1 MCHFLPPR
9 RSHCPH
15 PAATPPRPL
24 LLGSPDQTDTVMARH
39 LVELIALIL
48 LPVGMFM
55 VVYALYVFT
64 WRAGNIAKK
73 KVS

>member
-1 MCHFLPPR
+1 
-9 RSHCPH
+9 
-15 PAATPPRPL
+15 
-24 LLGSPDQTDTVMARH
+24 MARH

-55 VVYALYVFT
+55 VIYALYVFT

-73 KVS
+73 KVRALEDCRGPEPLPELKIKIFVCLSGMAGST

>member
-1 MCHFLPPR
+1 
-9 RSHCPH
+9 
-15 PAATPPRPL
+15 
-24 LLGSPDQTDTVMARH
+24 MARH

-55 VVYALYVFT
+55 VAYALYVFT

-73 KVS
+73 KVRTPMAGTP

>member
-1 MCHFLPPR
+1 
-9 RSHCPH
+9 
-15 PAATPPRPL
+15 
-24 LLGSPDQTDTVMARH
+24 MARH

-73 KVS
+73 KVSARSGDLDPDP